1 MCSNNRDGDAKLPTA
16 GSVSF
21 SPPQSSSILSS
32 TSARRVVNIL
42 NQNGFS
48 STSSLLIDGDCNLD
62 LTRLNVKQLKVVSKS
77 LNMTEALFNIPK
89 SGARKYE
96 WVNAIADF
104 FRLSLVNGVNNP
116 STTGANAGKRAPS
129 TAAKSRKSPTKA
141 SSHSAAYERKSA
153 AKKTTSNHTNSVSS
167 DEAMARALQQQ
178 YMQDDMNQL
187 MGFGGALSS
196 NASLMAST
204 VSHNVAS
211 PIVPNDASVAG
222 LKRPANPS
230 LAASN
235 NAKQPK
241 HTAKVKK
248 EPYHHVSLFNSNS
261 ISHEEDGDRPRDVR
275 ETSLLETMRNM
286 GFTDD
291 REILS
296 GIRAVAAQREEV
308 SIVAAAGWSS
318 QDHVEAAMMW
328 IISQREEQDEARKE
342 DEARVSSERVDAEVM
357 QRRKEARE
365 IEMMNSDLQDL
376 LGSVDEEI
384 VMSSKYFPN
393 SVLLQSGKVKQIFA
407 TISSV
412 NDSIKATHARK
423 AVLRYL
429 KLEKKAT
436 DWYGH
441 VLPYSFFHYSAKSRF
456 ESMQNSNGA
465 NDQICQ
471 QLLQEC
477 DDLEKALY
485 NLSEQEEG
493 GMANVPKVFLQ
504 AQRDAA
510 LKGLPTKEILDCDDE
525 IEVLEKSL
533 SETKSSK
540 KQEKEVEIIEI
551 S

>member
-1 MCSNNRDGDAKLPTA
+1 MCSNKDGDAKLPTA
-16 GSVSF
+16 GYVSC
-21 SPPQSSSILSS
+21 SPPQSSILSS
-32 TSARRVVNIL
+32 NSARRVVNIL

-62 LTRLNVKQLKVVSKS
+62 LTRLNVKQLKAVSKT
-77 LNMTEALFNIPK
+77 LNMTEELFNMPK
-89 SGARKYE
+89 SGARKFE

-104 FRLSLVNGVNNP
+104 FRSSLVNGVNNP
-116 STTGANAGKRAPS
+116 STTGANAGKRAPAA
-129 TAAKSRKSPTKA
+129 AAKSRKSPNKA
-141 SSHSAAYERKSA
+141 SSQRASYERKSA
-153 AKKTTSNHTNSVSS
+153 AKKTTSNHTNSISS

-178 YMQDDMNQL
+178 YMQDDMDQL

-196 NASLMAST
+196 NASLMTNT

-235 NAKQPK
+235 NVKQPK
-241 HTAKVKK
+241 HNPVKVKK
-248 EPYHHVSLFNSNS
+248 EPYHHVSSTNSNS

-342 DEARVSSERVDAEVM
+342 DEARVSSERADADMM
-357 QRRKEARE
+357 QRRKEERE

-376 LGSVDEEI
+376 IGSVDEEI
-384 VMSSKYFPN
+384 VMSSKYFPH
-393 SVLLQSGKVKQIFA
+393 SVVLQSEKVKQIFT

-525 IEVLEKSL
+525 IEVLEKSS

-540 KQEKEVEIIEI
+540 KQKKEVEIIEI